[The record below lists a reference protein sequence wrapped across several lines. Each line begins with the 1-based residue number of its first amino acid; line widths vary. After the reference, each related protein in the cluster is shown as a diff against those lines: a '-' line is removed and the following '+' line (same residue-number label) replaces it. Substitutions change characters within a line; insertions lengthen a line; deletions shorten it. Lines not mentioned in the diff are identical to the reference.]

1 MRPRPRDS
9 HVRLRTFR
17 TSLFTCLCLM
27 GFVLA
32 QRLSTGRQ
40 ELQQP
45 KKRSVAVADTIRM
58 TRLAETSYSLGDV
71 AGAIA
76 LFSPDGQWFV
86 VSVKRGNIEQNT
98 NDYSLLLYRSAEAL
112 ESPKARELITMRSS
126 SNREAVKSV
135 KWLNDSETLLFLGE
149 NAGEGPQIYKLNIK
163 TKGLTRLT
171 NHSTAVTNFDVS
183 DNGDTIVFA
192 ADPIPEKSVDTA
204 AARRNGI
211 VITSQYPSDLLA
223 GDCGD
228 LEKSGSAYKDVF
240 VVKQGRA
247 PSKVAIGD
255 FVRDF
260 APLSVSPDGHY
271 ALLAPY
277 LAKVPGA
284 WSEYEDKL
292 LRPYILAAAKAGIPS
307 NIQQYMLLDTAKLEV
322 TPLLDAPISWYNRG
336 IAWLTDSHSV
346 VLSGI
351 YLPLPVRNSAENDA
365 RRTHTFVAEIRLPGK
380 DVVEI
385 SEEGLRVDRFDSATR
400 KLFLSSADAADSRA
414 SQAYEKTKGGWKRVD
429 GRGSEREIQD
439 TLDVTLLEGMNDPPK
454 IFVRDMRTGQKK
466 LLLDLNPQFDQIEFG
481 RVEAVE
487 WKASDGHEVAGGLYL
502 PPSSKRGTRYPLV
515 IQTHGFNKNRFWIDG
530 PYSSAFAAQP
540 LAALGFIVLQ
550 VGGSIMPG
558 EDAKYVNTPREAP
571 RQMAAYEGA
580 IDYLDERGL
589 IDRGRVGI
597 VGFSR
602 TVFYVGYTLT
612 HSKYP
617 FVAATLADG
626 FDGGYLNFML
636 WRGRVDYGAVMG
648 GPPVGPSLA
657 LWLQNSPGFNLDK
670 VTAAVRI
677 EDYGAIGPLEGW
689 QWFSGLR
696 YLEKPVDFIWLPFGT
711 HLLVT
716 PCERLA
722 SLQGNVDW
730 FAFWLQ
736 GKEDR
741 RASNALQYDRWN
753 GLQVL
758 RNRNIRVPPAN

>member
-1 MRPRPRDS
+1 
-9 HVRLRTFR
+9 
-17 TSLFTCLCLM
+17 
-27 GFVLA
+27 
-32 QRLSTGRQ
+32 
-40 ELQQP
+40 
-45 KKRSVAVADTIRM
+45 M
-58 TRLAETSYSLGDV
+58 TRLADTSYSLGDV
-71 AGAIA
+71 ASAVA
-76 LFSPDGQWFV
+76 LLSPDGRWFV

-112 ESPKARELITMRSS
+112 ESLQARRLITMGSS
-126 SNREAVKSV
+126 SNREAIKSV

-149 NAGEGPQIYKLNIK
+149 NAGESRQIYKLNIK

-171 NHSTAVTNFDVS
+171 NHPTAVANFDVS
-183 DNGDTIVFA
+183 DDGDTIVYE
-192 ADPIPEKSVDTA
+192 ADPIPEKTIDTA
-204 AARRNGI
+204 AVRRNGL

-228 LEKSGSAYKDVF
+228 LEKSGSAYKEVF
-240 VVKQGRA
+240 VLKQGHE
-247 PSKVAIGD
+247 PTKVAIRN
-255 FVRDF
+255 FIRDF

-271 ALLAPY
+271 AVLAPY
-277 LAKVPGA
+277 LAEVPRA
-284 WSEYEDKL
+284 WAEYEDDL
-292 LRPYILAAAKAGIPS
+292 LRPYILAAPKPGIPS
-307 NIQQYMLLDTAKLEV
+307 NIQQYMLLDTTKLQV
-322 TPLLDAPISWYNRG
+322 TSLLDAPISWYNRG
-336 IAWLTDSHSV
+336 IAWTTDSHSV

-351 YLPLPVRNSAENDA
+351 YLPLPGNNSAEIDA
-365 RRTHTFVAEIRLPGK
+365 RRTHTFVAEIALPGK
-380 DVVEI
+380 EIVEI
-385 SEEGLRVDRFDSATR
+385 SEEGLRVDRFDRTTG
-400 KLFLSSADAADSRA
+400 KLFLKGSDAADNPA
-414 SQAYEKTKGGWKRVD
+414 SGVYERTERGWKRLD
-429 GRGSEREIQD
+429 GPGSETEIRD
-439 TLDVTLLEGMNDPPK
+439 TLQVTLEEGMNDPPK
-454 IFVRDMRTGQKK
+454 IFVKDLRTRQKK
-466 LLLDLNPQFDQIEFG
+466 LLLDLNPQFDQIKFG

-487 WKASDGHEVAGGLYL
+487 WKSSDGHEVAGGLYL
-502 PPSSKRGTRYPLV
+502 PPSFKQGTRYPLV
-515 IQTHGFNKNRFWIDG
+515 IQTHGFKKDRFWIDG

-540 LAALGFIVLQ
+540 LAALGFVVLQ
-550 VGGSIMPG
+550 VGGSIVPG
-558 EDAKYVNTPREAP
+558 EDAKYVNTTREAP

-580 IDYLDERGL
+580 IDYLDQRGL
-589 IDRGRVGI
+589 IDRARVGI

-657 LWLQNSPGFNLDK
+657 LWLANSPGFNLDK

-677 EDYGAIGPLEGW
+677 EDYGSIGPLEGW

-716 PCERLA
+716 PWERLT

-730 FAFWLQ
+730 FAFWLR

-741 RASNALQYDRWN
+741 SASKVLQYDRWN
-753 GLQVL
+753 GLQSL
-758 RNRNIRVPPAN
+758 RNGNARVPPAN